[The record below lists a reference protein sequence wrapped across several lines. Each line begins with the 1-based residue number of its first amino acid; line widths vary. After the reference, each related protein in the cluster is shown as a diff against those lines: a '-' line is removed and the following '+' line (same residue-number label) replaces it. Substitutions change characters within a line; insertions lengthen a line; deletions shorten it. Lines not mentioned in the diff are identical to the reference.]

1 MGGKR
6 VAWGGQEK
14 KLYDICCETPIDWDG
29 VKRLI
34 EVDADVNACEPRDD
48 EDDDDETLLGEIA
61 MNGFYAKQGLPTLV
75 KLFIE
80 NGFQTQKLGHSA
92 IRAICSSTYDR
103 QMFDAVKLIVQNGIS
118 DAPKEYEETLD
129 IIGWKQ
135 AGEDGVYRDY
145 RLYDVYEAMRE
156 LVIAAR
162 DGRSVDGID
171 IAESCIGGKID
182 GIVQMGKRASV
193 RRTDE
198 KTAVF
203 TGDIAFLTG
212 GHILL
217 MKEEECLLV
226 NDNCLTQTP
235 YVRADNLFGVPIV
248 GKTIQHIVYAL
259 KAGRKEKSDGSTFA
273 VDIILDDGTEI
284 WFANNFSEAGCEGR
298 KSWFEIKDGPK
309 RSREDTPFS
318 GLEGKLCEAL
328 LKEPSDWQEAERL
341 IAAGADVNAVDPEIG
356 LPYDDGSLLGWVI
369 SEREERPM
377 TEIIRFFLNHGW
389 DSRTYGHDVLAELVY
404 HEFCPTLLNS
414 VKLVLDSGISN
425 DSRRYDVTVRQ
436 LDDAFVSSVYA
447 VEHRDMR
454 PMLEQVYELVQKA
467 RKNANA

>member
-162 DGRSVDGID
+162 DGQLNCSVYFMSIDSDTEGLLRRKNRRHCTDGEACVCAAD
-171 IAESCIGGKID
+171 GRKDSCIY
-182 GIVQMGKRASV
+182 R
-193 RRTDE
+193 
-198 KTAVF
+198 
-203 TGDIAFLTG
+203 
-212 GHILL
+212 
-217 MKEEECLLV
+217 
-226 NDNCLTQTP
+226 
-235 YVRADNLFGVPIV
+235 
-248 GKTIQHIVYAL
+248 
-259 KAGRKEKSDGSTFA
+259 
-273 VDIILDDGTEI
+273 
-284 WFANNFSEAGCEGR
+284 
-298 KSWFEIKDGPK
+298 
-309 RSREDTPFS
+309 
-318 GLEGKLCEAL
+318 
-328 LKEPSDWQEAERL
+328 
-341 IAAGADVNAVDPEIG
+341 
-356 LPYDDGSLLGWVI
+356 
-369 SEREERPM
+369 
-377 TEIIRFFLNHGW
+377 
-389 DSRTYGHDVLAELVY
+389 
-404 HEFCPTLLNS
+404 
-414 VKLVLDSGISN
+414 
-425 DSRRYDVTVRQ
+425 
-436 LDDAFVSSVYA
+436 
-447 VEHRDMR
+447 
-454 PMLEQVYELVQKA
+454 
-467 RKNANA
+467 